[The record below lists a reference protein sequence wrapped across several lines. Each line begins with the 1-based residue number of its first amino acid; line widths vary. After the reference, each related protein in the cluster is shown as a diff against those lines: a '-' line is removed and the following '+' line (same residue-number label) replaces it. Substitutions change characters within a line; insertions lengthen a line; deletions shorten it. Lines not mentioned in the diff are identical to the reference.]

1 MYLRRIFF
9 QAQFDTDFAYVRMY
23 LRRFHVAFLE
33 AKNTFLALGTL
44 S

>member
-1 MYLRRIFF
+1 MAVAVSAKLYLDM
-9 QAQFDTDFAYVRMY
+9 QHCGLLVTWG
-23 LRRFHVAFLE
+23 RFHVAFLE